1 MDRQPDVR
9 IGAIERT
16 LQGVGNAVVA
26 LVAQHPDELGDEHV
40 THLDTPKPHAATK
53 DTRSGRGERK
63 GAMGGYALTPTV
75 SKETLGRHGGCRDAR
90 PGSPRRRS
98 VVSYCGTWMTGHS
111 NFLTTPSSVAAPPWI
126 AASTSA
132 ALSRSPLPFAS

>member
-63 GAMGGYALTPTV
+63 GAKGGYALTSDV
-75 SKETLGRHGGCRDAR
+75 SKGTLGGVLLRMWLLLEIGDGTSVH
-90 PGSPRRRS
+90 
-98 VVSYCGTWMTGHS
+98 VVSC
-111 NFLTTPSSVAAPPWI
+111 AEI
-126 AASTSA
+126 TS
-132 ALSRSPLPFAS
+132 L

>member
-1 MDRQPDVR
+1 MDCQPDVR
-9 IGAIERT
+9 IGAIECT

-53 DTRSGRGERK
+53 DTRSGRGERN
-63 GAMGGYALTPTV
+63 GAMRGYALTSDGLEGNARAPRRLPRRPTR
-75 SKETLGRHGGCRDAR
+75 L
-90 PGSPRRRS
+90 PRRRA
-98 VVSYCGTWMTGHS
+98 
-111 NFLTTPSSVAAPPWI
+111 SSAMRNVDDGALELLDHAFVGRGAPGI